1 MTIKPSSLNLFFKSS
16 CMLKELQNN
25 LYKNIIKFLFLCA
38 VITCNPFLHS
48 GEQYYDSNSNI
59 TLISNTQSI
68 QPNGKLIVGIKFEL
82 EEGWHTYWKNPGDAG
97 EGASIAW
104 DLSEGLTASKVLWP
118 GPERIP
124 VEPLMTFGYNDEV
137 ILLTEISSDENVQF
151 PLNIQAQVG
160 WFTCK
165 EICIPQEGIVELKI
179 ANGDF
184 IPSKNNEEINNY
196 LESVPTRFNQ
206 EYRVEKLDDKYFLL
220 TDIDNGKHFDDIYF
234 FPNEYGLTSYTED
247 QIYEKNLNSFT
258 LEIKASKAK
267 LNLDRF
273 EGVIETLNSDGKNYY
288 EISFPLQNKV
298 KSDNQNIVLLILF
311 AFIGGLI
318 LNIMPCVFP
327 ILSIKILRFV
337 EYSENSSSQTYKFG
351 LFYSLG
357 VILSFLLI
365 AFTLLAFKSSG
376 EVIGWGFQLQYPL
389 VIAILFYLFVAL
401 GFMFMSNLVFGSKL
415 GQLSIAAQVK
425 NESLESF
432 LTGIL
437 AVVVASPCTAPF
449 MGSAIGFALLQ
460 PSLNSI
466 FIFLSL
472 GIGFALPYLI
482 LSIKP
487 ALLSFLPKPGAWMET
502 FKQFMAFPMWA
513 SALWLLWV
521 LSGQVDPDTV
531 ILVLIGGLSISLAL
545 WLLERN
551 TSEILFFKWLVRLA
565 VLVIFAVSIWILP
578 TSYSTQTSQNQQDIT
593 YSEELLTEYRDDNEL
608 IFLNFTADWCIT
620 CKVNESVALNS
631 EEVKALIKQKNIK
644 YLEADWTRKN
654 EAIAKKLEEFGRS
667 GVPLYLLY
675 PSTGKP
681 IILPEILTEDILL
694 NYLNEL
700 G

>member
-1 MTIKPSSLNLFFKSS
+1 
-16 CMLKELQNN
+16 MLKELQHN

-97 EGASIAW
+97 EGASIEW
-104 DLSEGLTASKVLWP
+104 DLSKGLTASKVLWP

-124 VEPLMTFGYNDEV
+124 VEPLMTFGYNNEV
-137 ILLTEISSDENVQF
+137 ILLTEISSDEDVQF

-179 ANGDF
+179 TSGNF

-206 EYRVEKLDDKYFLL
+206 EYRVEKLEDKYFLL
-220 TDIDNGKHFDDIYF
+220 TDIDNGKHFEDIYF

-298 KSDNQNIVLLILF
+298 KDDSQNVVLLILF

-337 EYSENSSSQTYKFG
+337 EYGENSSSQTYKFG

-365 AFTLLAFKSSG
+365 AFTLLAFKASG

-401 GFMFMSNLVFGSKL
+401 GFMFMSNLVFGSQL
-415 GQLSIAAQVK
+415 GQLSVAAQVK

-551 TSEILFFKWLVRLA
+551 TSEIMLLKWLVRLA
-565 VLVIFAVSIWILP
+565 VLAIFALSILILP

-631 EEVKALIKQKNIK
+631 EEVKALIKQKNIR

>member
-1 MTIKPSSLNLFFKSS
+1 M
-16 CMLKELQNN
+16 
-25 LYKNIIKFLFLCA
+25 
-38 VITCNPFLHS
+38 
-48 GEQYYDSNSNI
+48 
-59 TLISNTQSI
+59 
-68 QPNGKLIVGIKFEL
+68 
-82 EEGWHTYWKNPGDAG
+82 
-97 EGASIAW
+97 
-104 DLSEGLTASKVLWP
+104 SEGLTASKVLWP

-151 PLNIQAQVG
+151 PLNIKAQVG

-165 EICIPQEGIVELKI
+165 DICIPQEGIVELKI
-179 ANGDF
+179 TSGNF

-220 TDIDNGKHFDDIYF
+220 TDIDNGKHFEDIYF
-234 FPNEYGLTSYTED
+234 FPNEYGLTSYNED

-273 EGVIETLNSDGKNYY
+273 EGVIETLNSDEKNYY

-298 KSDNQNIVLLILF
+298 KDDSQNVILLILF

-337 EYSENSSSQTYKFG
+337 EYGENSSSQTYKFG

-401 GFMFMSNLVFGSKL
+401 GFMFMSNLVFGSQL
-415 GQLSIAAQVK
+415 GQLSVAAQVK

-551 TSEILFFKWLVRLA
+551 TSEILLLKWLVRLA
-565 VLVIFAVSIWILP
+565 VLAIFALSIWILP

-593 YSEELLTEYRDDNEL
+593 YSEELLTKYRDDNEL

-631 EEVKALIKQKNIK
+631 EAVKALIKQKNIR

-654 EAIAKKLEEFGRS
+654 EAIAKKLEEFDRS

>member
-1 MTIKPSSLNLFFKSS
+1 
-16 CMLKELQNN
+16 
-25 LYKNIIKFLFLCA
+25 
-38 VITCNPFLHS
+38 
-48 GEQYYDSNSNI
+48 
-59 TLISNTQSI
+59 
-68 QPNGKLIVGIKFEL
+68 
-82 EEGWHTYWKNPGDAG
+82 
-97 EGASIAW
+97 
-104 DLSEGLTASKVLWP
+104 
-118 GPERIP
+118 
-124 VEPLMTFGYNDEV
+124 MTFGYNDEV

-401 GFMFMSNLVFGSKL
+401 GFMFMSNLVFGSQL
-415 GQLSIAAQVK
+415 GQLSVAAQVK

-631 EEVKALIKQKNIK
+631 EEVKALIKQKNIR

>member
-1 MTIKPSSLNLFFKSS
+1 
-16 CMLKELQNN
+16 
-25 LYKNIIKFLFLCA
+25 
-38 VITCNPFLHS
+38 
-48 GEQYYDSNSNI
+48 
-59 TLISNTQSI
+59 
-68 QPNGKLIVGIKFEL
+68 
-82 EEGWHTYWKNPGDAG
+82 
-97 EGASIAW
+97 
-104 DLSEGLTASKVLWP
+104 
-118 GPERIP
+118 
-124 VEPLMTFGYNDEV
+124 MTFGYNDEV
-137 ILLTEISSDENVQF
+137 ILLTEISSEENVQF

-184 IPSKNNEEINNY
+184 IPSKNNEEINIY

-298 KSDNQNIVLLILF
+298 KDDSQNVVLLILF

-401 GFMFMSNLVFGSKL
+401 GFMFMSNLVFGSQL
-415 GQLSIAAQVK
+415 GQLSVAAQVK

>member
-1 MTIKPSSLNLFFKSS
+1 
-16 CMLKELQNN
+16 
-25 LYKNIIKFLFLCA
+25 
-38 VITCNPFLHS
+38 
-48 GEQYYDSNSNI
+48 
-59 TLISNTQSI
+59 
-68 QPNGKLIVGIKFEL
+68 
-82 EEGWHTYWKNPGDAG
+82 
-97 EGASIAW
+97 
-104 DLSEGLTASKVLWP
+104 
-118 GPERIP
+118 
-124 VEPLMTFGYNDEV
+124 MTFGYHNEV
-137 ILLTEISSDENVQF
+137 ILLTEISSDEDVQF

-179 ANGDF
+179 TSGNF

-220 TDIDNGKHFDDIYF
+220 TDIDNEKHFEDIYF

-273 EGVIETLNSDGKNYY
+273 EGVIETLNSDDKNYY

-298 KSDNQNIVLLILF
+298 KDDSQNVVLLILF

-337 EYSENSSSQTYKFG
+337 EYGENSSSQTYKFG

-401 GFMFMSNLVFGSKL
+401 GFMFMSNLVFGSQL
-415 GQLSIAAQVK
+415 GQLSVAAQVK

-551 TSEILFFKWLVRLA
+551 TSEILLLKWLVRLA
-565 VLVIFAVSIWILP
+565 VLAIFALSIWILP
-578 TSYSTQTSQNQQDIT
+578 TSYSTQTSQNKQDIT

-631 EEVKALIKQKNIK
+631 EEVKALIKQKNIR

>member
-1 MTIKPSSLNLFFKSS
+1 
-16 CMLKELQNN
+16 
-25 LYKNIIKFLFLCA
+25 
-38 VITCNPFLHS
+38 
-48 GEQYYDSNSNI
+48 
-59 TLISNTQSI
+59 
-68 QPNGKLIVGIKFEL
+68 
-82 EEGWHTYWKNPGDAG
+82 
-97 EGASIAW
+97 
-104 DLSEGLTASKVLWP
+104 
-118 GPERIP
+118 
-124 VEPLMTFGYNDEV
+124 MTFGYNDEV

-179 ANGDF
+179 ANGNF

-196 LESVPTRFNQ
+196 LESVPIRFNQ

-298 KSDNQNIVLLILF
+298 KDDSQNVVLLILF

-318 LNIMPCVFP
+318 LNFMPCVFP

-401 GFMFMSNLVFGSKL
+401 GFMFMSNLVFGSQL
-415 GQLSIAAQVK
+415 GQLSVAAQVK

-565 VLVIFAVSIWILP
+565 VLAIFAVSIWILP
-578 TSYSTQTSQNQQDIT
+578 TSYSTQTSQNQQDII
-593 YSEELLTEYRDDNEL
+593 YSEELLTEYKDANEL

-631 EEVKALIKQKNIK
+631 EEVKALIRQKNIR

>member
-1 MTIKPSSLNLFFKSS
+1 
-16 CMLKELQNN
+16 
-25 LYKNIIKFLFLCA
+25 
-38 VITCNPFLHS
+38 
-48 GEQYYDSNSNI
+48 
-59 TLISNTQSI
+59 
-68 QPNGKLIVGIKFEL
+68 
-82 EEGWHTYWKNPGDAG
+82 
-97 EGASIAW
+97 
-104 DLSEGLTASKVLWP
+104 
-118 GPERIP
+118 
-124 VEPLMTFGYNDEV
+124 MTFGYNNEV
-137 ILLTEISSDENVQF
+137 MLLTEISSDEDVQF

-179 ANGDF
+179 TSGNF

-220 TDIDNGKHFDDIYF
+220 TDIDNGKHFEDIYF

-298 KSDNQNIVLLILF
+298 KDDSQNVVLLILF

-337 EYSENSSSQTYKFG
+337 EYGENSSSQTYKFG

-365 AFTLLAFKSSG
+365 AFTLLAFKASG

-401 GFMFMSNLVFGSKL
+401 GFMFMSNLVFGSQL
-415 GQLSIAAQVK
+415 GQLSVAAQVK

-551 TSEILFFKWLVRLA
+551 TSEILLLKWLVRLA
-565 VLVIFAVSIWILP
+565 VLAIFALSIWILP

-593 YSEELLTEYRDDNEL
+593 YSEELLKEYRDDNEL

-631 EEVKALIKQKNIK
+631 EEVKALIKQKNIR

>member
-1 MTIKPSSLNLFFKSS
+1 
-16 CMLKELQNN
+16 
-25 LYKNIIKFLFLCA
+25 
-38 VITCNPFLHS
+38 
-48 GEQYYDSNSNI
+48 
-59 TLISNTQSI
+59 
-68 QPNGKLIVGIKFEL
+68 
-82 EEGWHTYWKNPGDAG
+82 
-97 EGASIAW
+97 
-104 DLSEGLTASKVLWP
+104 
-118 GPERIP
+118 
-124 VEPLMTFGYNDEV
+124 MTFGYNDEV

-298 KSDNQNIVLLILF
+298 KDDSQNIVLLILF

-401 GFMFMSNLVFGSKL
+401 GFMFMSNLVFGSQL
-415 GQLSIAAQVK
+415 GQLSVAAQVK

-578 TSYSTQTSQNQQDIT
+578 TSYSAQTSQNQQDIT

>member
-1 MTIKPSSLNLFFKSS
+1 
-16 CMLKELQNN
+16 
-25 LYKNIIKFLFLCA
+25 
-38 VITCNPFLHS
+38 
-48 GEQYYDSNSNI
+48 
-59 TLISNTQSI
+59 
-68 QPNGKLIVGIKFEL
+68 
-82 EEGWHTYWKNPGDAG
+82 
-97 EGASIAW
+97 
-104 DLSEGLTASKVLWP
+104 
-118 GPERIP
+118 
-124 VEPLMTFGYNDEV
+124 MTFGYNDEV

-179 ANGDF
+179 ANGNF

-196 LESVPTRFNQ
+196 LESVPSSFNQ

-220 TDIDNGKHFDDIYF
+220 TDIDNGKHFEDIYF

-298 KSDNQNIVLLILF
+298 KDDSQNVVLLILF

-401 GFMFMSNLVFGSKL
+401 GFMFMSNLVFGSQL
-415 GQLSIAAQVK
+415 GQLSVAAQVK

-565 VLVIFAVSIWILP
+565 VLAIFAVSIWILP
-578 TSYSTQTSQNQQDIT
+578 TSYSTQTSQNQQDII
-593 YSEELLTEYRDDNEL
+593 YSEELLTEYRDANEL

-631 EEVKALIKQKNIK
+631 EEVKALIRQKNIR

>member
-1 MTIKPSSLNLFFKSS
+1 
-16 CMLKELQNN
+16 
-25 LYKNIIKFLFLCA
+25 
-38 VITCNPFLHS
+38 
-48 GEQYYDSNSNI
+48 
-59 TLISNTQSI
+59 
-68 QPNGKLIVGIKFEL
+68 
-82 EEGWHTYWKNPGDAG
+82 
-97 EGASIAW
+97 
-104 DLSEGLTASKVLWP
+104 
-118 GPERIP
+118 
-124 VEPLMTFGYNDEV
+124 MTFGYNDEV

-179 ANGDF
+179 ANGNF

-196 LESVPTRFNQ
+196 LESVPTSFNQ

-220 TDIDNGKHFDDIYF
+220 TDIDNGKHFEDIYF

-298 KSDNQNIVLLILF
+298 KDDSQNVVLLILF

-365 AFTLLAFKSSG
+365 AFTLLALKSSG

-415 GQLSIAAQVK
+415 GQLSLAAQVK
-425 NESLESF
+425 NESFESF

>member
-1 MTIKPSSLNLFFKSS
+1 
-16 CMLKELQNN
+16 
-25 LYKNIIKFLFLCA
+25 
-38 VITCNPFLHS
+38 
-48 GEQYYDSNSNI
+48 
-59 TLISNTQSI
+59 
-68 QPNGKLIVGIKFEL
+68 
-82 EEGWHTYWKNPGDAG
+82 
-97 EGASIAW
+97 
-104 DLSEGLTASKVLWP
+104 
-118 GPERIP
+118 
-124 VEPLMTFGYNDEV
+124 
-137 ILLTEISSDENVQF
+137 LLTEISSDENVQF

-179 ANGDF
+179 TSGNF

-220 TDIDNGKHFDDIYF
+220 TDIDNGKHFEDIYF

-298 KSDNQNIVLLILF
+298 KDDSQNVVLLILF

-337 EYSENSSSQTYKFG
+337 EYGENSSSQTYKFG

-365 AFTLLAFKSSG
+365 AFTLLAFKASG

-401 GFMFMSNLVFGSKL
+401 GFMFMSNLVFGSQL
-415 GQLSIAAQVK
+415 GQLSVAAQVK

-487 ALLSFLPKPGAWMET
+487 TLLSFLPKPGAWMET

-551 TSEILFFKWLVRLA
+551 TSEILLLKWLVRLA
-565 VLVIFAVSIWILP
+565 VLAIFALSIWILP
-578 TSYSTQTSQNQQDIT
+578 TSYSTQTSQNKQDIT

-631 EEVKALIKQKNIK
+631 EEVKALIKQKNIR

-654 EAIAKKLEEFGRS
+654 EVIAKKLEEFGRS

-675 PSTGKP
+675 PSTGEP

>member
-1 MTIKPSSLNLFFKSS
+1 
-16 CMLKELQNN
+16 MLKELQHN

-97 EGASIAW
+97 EGASIEW
-104 DLSEGLTASKVLWP
+104 DLSKGLTASKLLWP

-137 ILLTEISSDENVQF
+137 ILLTEISSNENVQF
-151 PLNIQAQVG
+151 PLNIKAQVG

-179 ANGDF
+179 TSGNF

-220 TDIDNGKHFDDIYF
+220 TDIDNEKHFEDIYF

-298 KSDNQNIVLLILF
+298 KDDSQNVVLLILF

-337 EYSENSSSQTYKFG
+337 EYGENSSSQTYKFG

-365 AFTLLAFKSSG
+365 AFTLLAFKASG

-401 GFMFMSNLVFGSKL
+401 GFMFMSNLVFGSQL
-415 GQLSIAAQVK
+415 GQLSVAAQVK

-551 TSEILFFKWLVRLA
+551 TSEILLLKWLVRLA
-565 VLVIFAVSIWILP
+565 VLAIFALSIWILP
-578 TSYSTQTSQNQQDIT
+578 TSYSTQTSQNKQDIT

-631 EEVKALIKQKNIK
+631 EEVKALIKQKNIR

-675 PSTGKP
+675 PSTGEP

>member
-1 MTIKPSSLNLFFKSS
+1 
-16 CMLKELQNN
+16 
-25 LYKNIIKFLFLCA
+25 
-38 VITCNPFLHS
+38 
-48 GEQYYDSNSNI
+48 
-59 TLISNTQSI
+59 
-68 QPNGKLIVGIKFEL
+68 
-82 EEGWHTYWKNPGDAG
+82 
-97 EGASIAW
+97 
-104 DLSEGLTASKVLWP
+104 
-118 GPERIP
+118 
-124 VEPLMTFGYNDEV
+124 MTFGYNDEV

-196 LESVPTRFNQ
+196 LDSVPTRFNQ

-220 TDIDNGKHFDDIYF
+220 TDIDNGKHFEDIYF
-234 FPNEYGLTSYTED
+234 FPNEYVLTSYTED

-298 KSDNQNIVLLILF
+298 KDDSQNVVLLILF

-401 GFMFMSNLVFGSKL
+401 GFMFMSNLVFGSQL
-415 GQLSIAAQVK
+415 GQLSVAAQVK

-593 YSEELLTEYRDDNEL
+593 YSEELLTEYRDANEL

-631 EEVKALIKQKNIK
+631 EEVKALIRQKNIR

-654 EAIAKKLEEFGRS
+654 EAIARKLEEFGRS

-675 PSTGKP
+675 PSTGEP